1 LDTDVSGGP
10 FRKAPQEE
18 FAVFDTWVAT
28 SAAGAKRYE
37 VGIDLDDWNGTYLRQ
52 LSFIDAGSRVLEI
65 GCSTGF
71 FSRVLID
78 RGCDVVGV
86 ELDADAAAEAQDKG
100 LTVVNADISRPGC
113 AADLLARCGGERFDV
128 VLFGD
133 VLEHLP
139 VPQTA
144 LIEARSLLRP
154 SGRVVV
160 SVPNV
165 SHGSIRLDLLRGRFT
180 YTETGLLDR
189 THLRFFTETSIIAL
203 LEQCGYD
210 VTGVSKVVA
219 PVLGVEGRVN
229 GGDFPADLVTWVEG
243 EPDAQT
249 YQFVV
254 AGHPVGLTHG
264 YEATGDPATA
274 GIVVVQTGRTS
285 GGLWID
291 ALPTSL
297 DVAIVD
303 LHSAIDI
310 DAALAELI
318 DALAPN
324 TPVLI
329 APEGVVVDATWV
341 APLFAAH
348 RRDGSPVGVALI
360 DSNDHVVH
368 AGARHDR
375 ARLAGLEHD
384 HPLVVAGGPAQLF
397 PPLIAEAADL
407 RADTVNGVIVASVAA
422 KLDHVTASTPP
433 APLEP
438 LVAIAVDRPPLIDRA
453 LRRVIVDVAT
463 IAARHGARS
472 ILAWSGTGPGTAPI
486 DVERLT
492 TENHIALL
500 ATPDPVEA
508 LASAQPVLIIDVR
521 SAGNRFDAAS
531 PVVEVGSLLASGHG
545 IDQIMELIDGF
556 LTQAIAA
563 TSDADRS
570 REPSTEFPESTTSI
584 EVPPMRIA
592 TNVRELIAVAGSA
605 QDVVL
610 LPEGLDPLR
619 AARLIEPPA
628 DLIVVSC
635 DSDHVVHAPDSGDVP
650 IVAVGKSA
658 GAIAH
663 ARGVDLF
670 WATEPAALVGSPN
683 AAAIV
688 APIEDFDSVIAV
700 VGRLGTYRCLLS
712 SARRLIESGNVDE
725 ARSRLDVASNWR
737 PDLPEPANGLGVCA
751 FIEGQLAVAAEMFER
766 AIALN
771 PDYADAAENLADV
784 RRLVTQS

>member
-1 LDTDVSGGP
+1 M
-10 FRKAPQEE
+10 
-18 FAVFDTWVAT
+18 FDTWVAT

-78 RGCDVVGV
+78 QGCDVVGV
-86 ELDADAAAEAQDKG
+86 ELDADAAAAAQDKG
-100 LTVVNADISRPGC
+100 LTVINADISRPGC
-113 AADLLARCGGERFDV
+113 AAELLAQCGGQRFDV

-139 VPQTA
+139 APQTA

-154 SGRVVV
+154 SGRVVI

-229 GGDFPADLVTWVEG
+229 AGDFPADLISWVEG

-264 YEATGDPATA
+264 HEATGDPATA
-274 GIVVVQTGRTS
+274 GIVVVQTGRSS

-297 DVAIVD
+297 DIAV
-303 LHSAIDI
+303 IDI
-310 DAALAELI
+310 AADARDSALAELI

-329 APEGVVVDATWV
+329 APEGVLVDAAWV

-348 RRDGSPVGVALI
+348 RRTGAPVGVTLI

-397 PPLIAEAADL
+397 PPLIATAADL
-407 RADTVNGVIVASVAA
+407 RADIVNGVIMASVAA

-472 ILAWSGTGPGTAPI
+472 ILAWSGTGPGTDPI

-492 TENHIALL
+492 TE
-500 ATPDPVEA
+500 
-508 LASAQPVLIIDVR
+508 
-521 SAGNRFDAAS
+521 
-531 PVVEVGSLLASGHG
+531 
-545 IDQIMELIDGF
+545 
-556 LTQAIAA
+556 
-563 TSDADRS
+563 
-570 REPSTEFPESTTSI
+570 
-584 EVPPMRIA
+584 
-592 TNVRELIAVAGSA
+592 
-605 QDVVL
+605 
-610 LPEGLDPLR
+610 
-619 AARLIEPPA
+619 
-628 DLIVVSC
+628 
-635 DSDHVVHAPDSGDVP
+635 
-650 IVAVGKSA
+650 
-658 GAIAH
+658 
-663 ARGVDLF
+663 
-670 WATEPAALVGSPN
+670 
-683 AAAIV
+683 
-688 APIEDFDSVIAV
+688 
-700 VGRLGTYRCLLS
+700 
-712 SARRLIESGNVDE
+712 
-725 ARSRLDVASNWR
+725 
-737 PDLPEPANGLGVCA
+737 
-751 FIEGQLAVAAEMFER
+751 
-766 AIALN
+766 
-771 PDYADAAENLADV
+771 
-784 RRLVTQS
+784 